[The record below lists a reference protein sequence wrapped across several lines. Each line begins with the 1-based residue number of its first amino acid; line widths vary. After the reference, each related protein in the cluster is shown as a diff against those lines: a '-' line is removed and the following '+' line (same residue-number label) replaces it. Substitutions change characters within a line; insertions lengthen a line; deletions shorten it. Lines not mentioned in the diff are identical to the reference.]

1 MPKAFLTS
9 TTRKVKKESGT
20 FYFSKAPFRL
30 AQFHQGQSRRAR
42 CHRGQGLQAA
52 SLPAMFRLALYPQG
66 GFPLARFRRGRGLQ
80 AASHQVLFL
89 PAQCHLVG
97 WYQAPGVLFSCPR
110 IFRTL
115 RFWDSWLDR
124 WRQRNYMPAK
134 QGR

>member
-1 MPKAFLTS
+1 MPKASLTL
-9 TTRKVKKESGT
+9 TI
-20 FYFSKAPFRL
+20 FSKASFRL

-42 CHRGQGLQAA
+42 CHRGQGLQAV
-52 SLPAMFRLALYPQG
+52 FRLALYPQG
-66 GFPLARFRRGRGLQ
+66 LFPLARFLRGRGLQ

-89 PAQCHLVG
+89 PAPCHLVG

-115 RFWDSWLDR
+115 RFWDSWFDR
-124 WRQRNYMPAK
+124 WPQRNYMPAK